1 MQINADLVNIS
12 DAVERRRKHKYR
24 EYEINNKTFG
34 KQFVKGNV
42 LQNIIFW
49 ENKLRCH
56 QERLQTSFIDRKKID
71 FMQNN
76 TLLNGL

>member
-12 DAVERRRKHKYR
+12 DAVERRRKHKYC
-24 EYEINNKTFG
+24 EYEINNKTLG

-56 QERLQTSFIDRKKID
+56 QERLQTSLIDRKKID